1 MLWCKT
7 ATFCRRQSVVFSPV
21 RLKLQLL
28 RNVKSG
34 IFVKK
39 RREICWAL
47 VIMHCNKALYCM
59 RKLEFLAPRSPCVTI
74 LHHNRLYR
82 SSDYISNYIY
92 RTNYRGPVKSD
103 ITGFYCMWLLSE
115 LGRGEDSGGTNLM
128 ITFFQC
134 LAAGYGMDMFRCMA
148 SLDRILDPVLGIQS
162 HRRPHRRWTV
172 NIASRL
178 GVRMGMDPSRTY
190 SSWCRNRRS
199 CLDIFRHMTL
209 LPLHLVV
216 NWQIFTDCAVA
227 PALC

>member
-1 MLWCKT
+1 MAVNKCYGVKMLL
-7 ATFCRRQSVVFSPV
+7 SVVVNLSSSFVGIRPGSRGPRRPCPPPLSAPV

-28 RNVKSG
+28 RNVKCG

-103 ITGFYCMWLLSE
+103 ITGFYCM
-115 LGRGEDSGGTNLM
+115 
-128 ITFFQC
+128 
-134 LAAGYGMDMFRCMA
+134 
-148 SLDRILDPVLGIQS
+148 
-162 HRRPHRRWTV
+162 
-172 NIASRL
+172 
-178 GVRMGMDPSRTY
+178 
-190 SSWCRNRRS
+190 
-199 CLDIFRHMTL
+199 
-209 LPLHLVV
+209 
-216 NWQIFTDCAVA
+216 
-227 PALC
+227 